1 MKNRNNVFQKLYMF
15 LVYAFLYAPIIV
27 LMAFSFNESKT
38 RGNWTGF
45 SLKWYYELLEDRAVL
60 DALRNTVT
68 IAVIATIVATI
79 VGTFAAVGIMAYKR
93 KQRKLLL
100 AINEIPVLN
109 PDIVIAVGLMVLFTA
124 INLEFGMFTLILSH
138 IVFTIPYVILSILPK
153 LKMMDKNLSEAA
165 MDLGATPLQTLF
177 YVIIPEIKQG
187 IIAGAMMAFTLS
199 IDDFVI
205 SFFTKGQGLNTLST
219 TVYAMARK
227 GINPTI
233 NAVSTIMFIVT
244 IILLIV
250 VYIKTDDKEKL
261 NEKKN

>member
-1 MKNRNNVFQKLYMF
+1 MKNRNNAFQKIYMF
-15 LVYAFLYAPIIV
+15 IVYAFLYAPIIV

-45 SLKWYYELLEDRAVL
+45 SLKWYYKLMEDRAVL
-60 DALRNTVT
+60 EALRNTVT

-153 LKMMDKNLSEAA
+153 LKMMDKNMSEAA

-177 YVIIPEIKQG
+177 LVIIPEIKQG

-250 VYIKTDDKEKL
+250 VYVKTDDKEKL

>member
-1 MKNRNNVFQKLYMF
+1 MRNRNTIGQKIYMF

-27 LMAFSFNESKT
+27 LMVFSFNESKT
-38 RGNWTGF
+38 RGKWTGF
-45 SLKWYYELLEDRAVL
+45 SFKWYGELMKDRAVL
-60 DALRNTVT
+60 EALRNTLTV
-68 IAVIATIVATI
+68 AVVATI
-79 VGTFAAVGIMAYKR
+79 IATLIGTFAAVGIMAYKR
-93 KQRKLLL
+93 KSRKLLL

-124 INLEFGMFTLILSH
+124 VKMEFGMFTLILSH

-153 LKMMDKNLSEAA
+153 LKMMDLNLSEAA

-177 YVIIPEIKQG
+177 LVIIPEIKQG
-187 IIAGAMMAFTLS
+187 IVAGAMMAFTLS

-205 SFFTKGQGLNTLST
+205 SFFTKGRGLNTLST
-219 TVYAMARK
+219 TVYSMARK

-244 IILLIV
+244 IVLLVV
-250 VYIKTDDKEKL
+250 VYKKTDEKEL
-261 NEKKN
+261 